1 MSPKM
6 RVVRKVLVNKR
17 TGERTACYIACRD
30 DREPGRPRPLNA
42 RGTVSSDHHSNA
54 SSSSATTVEESF
66 ERRPA
71 TCDVVMNA
79 RRDISD
85 PAVDDGK
92 PRDHSCIPISVW
104 ISYTTSLLV
113 RADMQSLLRD
123 PIVAVEPLLHES
135 SYEVCVVDRGRTTH
149 VKK

>member
-66 ERRPA
+66 ECPPA
-71 TCDVVMNA
+71 TCESRAVVVMLAKKVEDNA
-79 RRDISD
+79 
-85 PAVDDGK
+85 G
-92 PRDHSCIPISVW
+92 HQWCIGFGRKSATELTELHKTLRGETIRGET
-104 ISYTTSLLV
+104 IQGRHV
-113 RADMQSLLRD
+113 RQKGARKRSKQSK
-123 PIVAVEPLLHES
+123 
-135 SYEVCVVDRGRTTH
+135 YY
-149 VKK
+149 